1 MCVYVF
7 FVAHTKKKAG
17 QEDRTKDAT
26 LDLLCKCLLYDF
38 SGTTI
43 DESGEETGIIQVT
56 RKKKKKRKKKRIHDP

>member
-1 MCVYVF
+1 MWVCILCYSYK
-7 FVAHTKKKAG
+7 KKKAG

-43 DESGEETGIIQVT
+43 DESGEETGTIQVT
-56 RKKKKKRKKKRIHDP
+56 RKKKYKEKKKRDS

>member
-1 MCVYVF
+1 MYSMLLIQ
-7 FVAHTKKKAG
+7 KKKAG

-43 DESGEETGIIQVT
+43 DESGEETGTIQVT
-56 RKKKKKRKKKRIHDP
+56 RKK